1 MPSGLLV
8 MEIFYFNFKIRK
20 SSQQKSFSIY
30 RRDKNFK
37 QTLVSEL
44 SNVAASKINSTIYMV
59 KSFHRAAIILLF
71 TKFYD

>member
-20 SSQQKSFSIY
+20 LSQQKSFSSY

-37 QTLVSEL
+37 QTSVSEL

-59 KSFHRAAIILLF
+59 KEFSQSCNHSII
-71 TKFYD
+71 Y